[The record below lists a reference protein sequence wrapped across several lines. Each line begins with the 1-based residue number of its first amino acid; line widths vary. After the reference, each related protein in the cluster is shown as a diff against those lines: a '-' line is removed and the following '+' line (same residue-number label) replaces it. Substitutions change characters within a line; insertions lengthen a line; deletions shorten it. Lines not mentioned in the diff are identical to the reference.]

1 MRDPEPGSVLDPRT
15 LNRTLLAR
23 QHLLERVD
31 ESVEAAVERLV
42 GLQAQVPR
50 DPFVA
55 LWSRVRRFDPTSLDR
70 LLLERRVVRMTLMRT
85 TLHLVTAT
93 DAVALRAAFQ
103 GMVERAFEDSPFRRR
118 LDGIDLEVVAEAG
131 IRAIEE
137 RPMTVAELG
146 RALTKRWPG
155 RDGEALAYA
164 VRYLVPLVQ
173 VTPRGLFRASS
184 AARVTTLDSWLAGAG
199 EGRGRRAQGTR
210 TAGASEV
217 AIDEAVERYLR
228 AFGPATAADVRTWSW
243 LAGVRDVIER
253 LRPALRTYRDER
265 GRELFDVAD
274 GVFAHAD
281 EAAPV
286 RFLGQYD
293 NVFLSHADR
302 SRITGELR
310 WGAGWLQRGTF
321 LVDGYLA
328 GAWRLRESPGPPR
341 LELEA
346 RRRLADADR
355 GDVEAEAAAL
365 GRFLLP
371 ERAPVEVTWIE
382 A

>member
-1 MRDPEPGSVLDPRT
+1 VLDPEPGSVLDPRT

-31 ESVEAAVERLV
+31 RPVEATVERLV

-50 DPFVA
+50 DPYIA
-55 LWSRVRRFDPTSLDR
+55 LWSRVRRFDSASLER

-103 GMVERAFEDSPFRRR
+103 GVVERAFEGSPFRRR
-118 LDGIDLEVVAEAG
+118 LDGIDVETVARAG
-131 IRAIEE
+131 IRAVEE

-146 RALTKRWPG
+146 RALTERWPG

-184 AARVTTLDSWLAGAG
+184 AARVTTLESWLAGTG
-199 EGRGRRAQGTR
+199 DGRRTPAQGTG
-210 TAGASEV
+210 TAAASAV
-217 AIDEAVERYLR
+217 AIDVAVERYLR
-228 AFGPATAADVRTWSW
+228 AFGPATAADIRTWSW
-243 LAGVRDVIER
+243 LAGVREVIAR
-253 LRPALRTYRDER
+253 LRPGLRTYRDER
-265 GRELFDVAD
+265 GRELLDVAD
-274 GVFAHAD
+274 GAFADPD
-281 EAAPV
+281 ETAPV

-293 NVFLSHADR
+293 NVILSHADR

-310 WGAGWLQRGTF
+310 WGAAWLQRGTF

-355 GDVEAEAAAL
+355 ADVEAEATAL

-371 ERAPVEVTWIE
+371 EGAPVDVIWIE
-382 A
+382 T